1 MIIIRILFFSLRKV
15 SYRTS
20 VTFQRIKKET
30 DCRPETVS
38 YLILIYE
45 IMAGFIESRWRSEC
59 RRYRGCL
66 AKWNAE
72 FTIPGSS
79 VHSWTQCCIK

>member
-45 IMAGFIESRWRSEC
+45 IMAGFIERVDGDR
-59 RRYRGCL
+59 
-66 AKWNAE
+66 NAGDTE
-72 FTIPGSS
+72 G
-79 VHSWTQCCIK
+79 V